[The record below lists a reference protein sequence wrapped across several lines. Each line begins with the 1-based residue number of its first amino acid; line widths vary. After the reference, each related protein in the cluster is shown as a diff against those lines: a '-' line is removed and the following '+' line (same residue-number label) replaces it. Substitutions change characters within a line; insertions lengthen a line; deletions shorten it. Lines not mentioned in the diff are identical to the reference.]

1 MSPARFH
8 RTRVLLRRL
17 KGWRTFIFFTP
28 AFLVT
33 LLDML
38 HAIDLRQ
45 LLLDMGAPEGT
56 AKAVVAACFLGG
68 IVLRAY
74 TTTPPMRP
82 QGSPDAGGPR

>member
-1 MSPARFH
+1 MIARNA
-8 RTRVLLRRL
+8 RRIQVIWRRL
-17 KGWRTFIFFTP
+17 RGWRTFIFFTP

-33 LLDML
+33 LLDAL
-38 HAIDLRQ
+38 HAIDFRQ

-56 AKAVVAACFLGG
+56 AKAIVAGCFLVG

-82 QGSPDAGGPR
+82 QGGPDAGGPR